1 MGNIPKP
8 NPKITFSAVGR
19 PADRAEHCLLVAEA
33 DQEAIL
39 LLTKGMV
46 NAGIIERIYIAN
58 HRSEVIQ
65 YVIGAGR
72 FLVRSRYPLPTIFLI
87 VLQIGAQHGF
97 SLIWWL
103 RRRSEFKRNL
113 IFGISDRLNGASVQ
127 RAMQMGASGCL
138 TLPNNVED
146 FTRFLTVIATVDLKT
161 ISRSPWFRKDQ

>member
-8 NPKITFSAVGR
+8 NPKITFTRASRLG
-19 PADRAEHCLLVAEA
+19 DRAEHCLLIAEA
-33 DQEAIL
+33 NQEAIL

-58 HRSEVIQ
+58 NRSEVIQ
-65 YVIGAGR
+65 YVIGEGR
-72 FLVRSRYPLPTIFLI
+72 FLDRSRYPLPTIFLI
-87 VLQIGAQHGF
+87 DLQIGAQDGF